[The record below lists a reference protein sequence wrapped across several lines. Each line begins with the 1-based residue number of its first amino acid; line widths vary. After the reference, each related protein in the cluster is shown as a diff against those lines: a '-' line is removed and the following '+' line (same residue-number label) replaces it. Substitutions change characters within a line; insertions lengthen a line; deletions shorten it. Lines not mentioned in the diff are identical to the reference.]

1 MSLSLN
7 TNISALSAQRNLRMN
22 NSAAASS
29 IGKLSSGSRITSA
42 KDDAAS
48 LSIASGL
55 SLDLASLRAANAN
68 ISQANS
74 VLQIADGGYGQIGE
88 VLNRMKTLA
97 ATASSDQISDT
108 ERGFL
113 NTEYQEL
120 VSQVDGIATATS
132 YNGVQLIGGG
142 NTLQVNQAVGLGSD
156 VAAADG
162 FVGFE
167 FDPAIRNGDLNAD
180 GATTASDGEIVQIE
194 YDKNS
199 NVMTVTVQDNI
210 TSGGNTLTVAA
221 QTIDLD
227 DIAGNPFDIGGGN
240 SLDSGE
246 TYELNFDQ
254 LGIKITLDESF
265 DTTAAIA
272 AGANSILEIDP
283 GTTTVA
289 ASLDFVTGVNAANDI
304 IEMDFN
310 GATVADLGLTG
321 TSVLAKDGPT
331 GATTASA
338 AIDSAVNL
346 LNSARS
352 EVGAV
357 LSRLEFAK
365 NTVGVQ
371 IENTEAARST
381 LMDVDVAEEFTNFSS
396 KQVLIQ
402 AGVSILSQANQQP
415 QALLRILQ

>member
-7 TNISALSAQRNLRMN
+7 TNISALSAQRNLRLN

-29 IGKLSSGSRITSA
+29 IGKLSSGSRIVTA

-97 ATASSDQISDT
+97 ATSASDQISNT
-108 ERGFL
+108 ERDFL
-113 NTEYQEL
+113 NTEYQQL
-120 VSQVDGIATATS
+120 IQQVDGIATATS

-142 NTLQVNQAVGLGSD
+142 NTLQADAASAGL
-156 VAAADG
+156 ANNLEQADG
-162 FVGFE
+162 FAAFSFDASVRAAGE
-167 FDPAIRNGDLNAD
+167 FVDFA
-180 GATTASDGEIVQIE
+180 
-194 YDKNS
+194 YDEDTD
-199 NVMTVTVQDNI
+199 VMTLTVLDAS
-210 TSGGNTLTVAA
+210 TGNTLESQSIALA
-221 QTIDLD
+221 DL
-227 DIAGNPFDIGGGN
+227 AGNPFDIGGTGN
-240 SLDSGE
+240 PTVLGQTVDV
-246 TYELNFDQ
+246 NFDQ
-254 LGIKITLDESF
+254 LGVTVTLNDEF

-272 AGANSILEIDP
+272 SGANSELEIEA
-283 GTTTVA
+283 GTTTA
-289 ASLDFVTGVNAANDI
+289 AADLTFVTGVNATTDTI
-304 IEMDFN
+304 QMQFD
-310 GATVADLGLTG
+310 GATVADLGLSG
-321 TSVLAKDGPT
+321 TSVDGT
-331 GATTASA
+331 NATAASA
-338 AIDSAVNL
+338 AIDNAVNT
-346 LNSARS
+346 LNTARS

-365 NTVGVQ
+365 NTVSVQ

-381 LMDVDVAEEFTNFSS
+381 LMDVDVAEEFTKFSS

-402 AGVSILSQANQQP
+402 AGVSILAQANQQP